1 MAVTLT
7 RRNDYEHAA
16 TLRIDAGELNFFGT
30 DTIAAIREAIED
42 IPTDVSV
49 LVIRGTDNGGEGGLT
64 AGIPLD
70 DVKDISTTEARRVIT
85 ELHEMMDIIRNL
97 DAVTVCCCGE
107 YALGAGLELAISCD
121 FRIATDTAKLGL
133 PEIDIGL
140 VTGIQGGLLVRLVG
154 LQKAKEL
161 VYTGD
166 LISGTKAEDIG
177 LVNNAV
183 PPEDYELYIDSLVER
198 LAEKSPLIVQM
209 QTRVFRGLRS
219 NGIESGVDASVETI
233 AACFDTY
240 DQTEAMVAFLESR
253 EPSFEGR

>member
-7 RRNDYEHAA
+7 RRDDYEHAA
-16 TLRIDAGELNFFGT
+16 TLRIDGGELNLFGT
-30 DTIAAIREAIED
+30 DTIGAIRETVED
-42 IPTDVSV
+42 VPTDVSV
-49 LVIRGTDNGGEGGLT
+49 LVIRGTDDGGEGGLT
-64 AGIPLD
+64 AGIHLD
-70 DVKDISTTEARRVIT
+70 EVKDLSTTEARRVMT
-85 ELHEMMDIIRNL
+85 DLHGMMDAVRNL

-107 YALGAGLELAISCD
+107 YALGAGLELAMSCD
-121 FRIATDTAKLGL
+121 FRLATEEANLGL

-161 VYTGD
+161 VYTGEV
-166 LISGTKAEDIG
+166 ISGTEAEDIG
-177 LVNNAV
+177 LVNDAV
-183 PPEDYELYIDSLVER
+183 APGEYEAHVDALVEQ
-198 LAEKSPLIVQM
+198 LAEKSPLVVQM

-219 NGIESGVDASVETI
+219 NGVESGVDASLETI

-240 DQTEAMVAFLESR
+240 DQTEAMAAFLESR